1 MKKIRLH
8 NDIHV
13 SWGITT
19 NGKQESLEAKTLQVQ
34 LVVYNKVITIPDF
47 SINGNVISF
56 EFSGSQQK
64 YCGVY
69 TLVCRDTTNG
79 NLSTIDKTEAF
90 ELVPHSEEEQGTD
103 NPNVALEVVTLNTD
117 RDSSTIGR
125 AATIEIGEV
134 KTLRSGAAAYVR
146 NSGTTNAAILD
157 FGIPSGSNGN
167 DGMSG
172 YGISAEPA
180 SVTFNTDSN
189 GNISSSQDK
198 LIRMKAYL
206 GGQEIDDV
214 TIVGLSTTNFANTVS
229 AESDGKSFYLRG
241 SDLQTVH
248 TTDLDGNSIKVPVTQ
263 AQVAVDCKIGG
274 SDLVYSTI
282 VRVFVN
288 TQTFYTTLVSNQK
301 MFKQTFT
308 ELSNS
313 LDEQGVKLE
322 KYYSEFQQT
331 ARGLSATISSNKQDA
346 DGSIENITNKL
357 EATSSSLSSTIE
369 ANKKDADG
377 NFEKLKTEFKQT
389 TDGISSTVEKNKT
402 DAEGSIEKLK
412 TEFKQTTD
420 GITST
425 VEQNKTDADGKLES
439 LSSKISQNAKN
450 IEIANSRFNEDGS
463 LKNKSGLM
471 TTADKATL
479 ASREYV
485 DGKVVNEAT
494 ITTMI
499 NNEISTATIKADQI
513 QFSGH
518 QVKFDA
524 GEIVINSKN
533 FNLDGYGNVTMSG
546 EIHATSGQ
554 IGGFELEANNLV
566 CSNARLTIGGSIGGL
581 TRMVTLDAKSFDY
594 ERYNFALSVVNYD
607 SLDQSST
614 TLAGI
619 HINVGASGA
628 STLQYPGIVMEN
640 GVFVGFR
647 VPFVPLAYSMDFRY
661 NASIYVSGM
670 YVRCN
675 NSSDITITLPTPA
688 TGAKMGDVF
697 TVIKAG
703 SGNVTIKAVGVN
715 YHTANGKSGEF
726 TSTRLHEQIHL
737 VFDGDTWFSESSGGS

>member
-47 SINGNVISF
+47 TIKGNIISF

-90 ELVPHSEEEQGTD
+90 ELVSHSEEEQGTD

-125 AATIEIGEV
+125 AATIEIGDV
-134 KTLRSGAAAYVR
+134 KTLHSGAAAYVR
-146 NSGTTNAAILD
+146 NSGTTNAAVLD
-157 FGIPSGSNGN
+157 FGIPSGSNGD

-180 SVTFNTDSN
+180 SVTFNTDSK

-274 SDLVYSTI
+274 SDLIYSTI

-377 NFEKLKTEFKQT
+377 N
-389 TDGISSTVEKNKT
+389 
-402 DAEGSIEKLK
+402 IEKLK

-420 GITST
+420 EITST

-439 LSSKISQNAKN
+439 LSSKISQNAKS
-450 IEIANSRFNEDGS
+450 IEVANSRFNEDGS
-463 LKNKSGLM
+463 LKDKSGLM

-499 NNEISTATIKADQI
+499 NNGISTATIKADQI

-546 EIHATSGQ
+546 EIHATSGWF
-554 IGGFELEANNLV
+554 GTPGNNIKIATDEMGAVGL
-566 CSNARLTIGGSIGGL
+566 SPTNATGWKDYNNIRFTRAGQLYFNSTSEDKKTLTTITSG
-581 TRMVTLDAKSFDY
+581 Y
-594 ERYNFALSVVNYD
+594 LSVGRADRFGKDTPELYVD
-607 SLDQSST
+607 S
-614 TLAGI
+614 
-619 HINVGASGA
+619 SGEK
-628 STLQYPGIVMEN
+628 LQIV
-640 GVFVGFR
+640 
-647 VPFVPLAYSMDFRY
+647 AK
-661 NASIYVSGM
+661 
-670 YVRCN
+670 C
-675 NSSDITITLPTPA
+675 LPTSA
-688 TGAKMGDVF
+688 SEARSGCLYNDNGTIK
-697 TVIKAG
+697 IKA
-703 SGNVTIKAVGVN
+703 
-715 YHTANGKSGEF
+715 
-726 TSTRLHEQIHL
+726 
-737 VFDGDTWFSESSGGS
+737 

>member
-19 NGKQESLEAKTLQVQ
+19 NGKQESLESKTLQVQ

-189 GNISSSQDK
+189 GNISSGQDK

-274 SDLVYSTI
+274 SDLIYSTI

-308 ELSNS
+308 ELNNS

-389 TDGISSTVEKNKT
+389 TDGITSTVEKNKT
-402 DAEGSIEKLK
+402 DA
-412 TEFKQTTD
+412 
-420 GITST
+420 
-425 VEQNKTDADGKLES
+425 DGKLEK
-439 LSSKISQNAKN
+439 LSAAVTLNAN
-450 IEIANSRFNEDGS
+450 QIEIANSRFNADGT

-471 TTADKATL
+471 TTDDKATL
-479 ASREYV
+479 ATREYV

-499 NNEISTATIKADQI
+499 NNGISSATIKADQI
-513 QFSGH
+513 RFTGTTTVFES
-518 QVKFDA
+518 
-524 GEIVINSKN
+524 GEIIIRSNGL
-533 FNLDGYGNVTMSG
+533 NLDQYGNATFNG
-546 EIHATSGQ
+546 EIHATSGWFGNPGNNIKIATDETGAVGLSPTNTTGWRDDNNICFTRAGQLYFNSTSDDGKTVTSITSGDIRVGRGDSFGSDTPKFHVNTSGDKLQ
-554 IGGFELEANNLV
+554 IA
-566 CSNARLTIGGSIGGL
+566 A
-581 TRMVTLDAKSFDY
+581 
-594 ERYNFALSVVNYD
+594 VN
-607 SLDQSST
+607 
-614 TLAGI
+614 
-619 HINVGASGA
+619 
-628 STLQYPGIVMEN
+628 
-640 GVFVGFR
+640 
-647 VPFVPLAYSMDFRY
+647 
-661 NASIYVSGM
+661 
-670 YVRCN
+670 
-675 NSSDITITLPTPA
+675 LPTSA
-688 TGAKMGDVF
+688 SE
-697 TVIKAG
+697 AG
-703 SGNVTIKAVGVN
+703 SGCLYNDNGTIKIK
-715 YHTANGKSGEF
+715 T
-726 TSTRLHEQIHL
+726 Q
-737 VFDGDTWFSESSGGS
+737 

>member
-47 SINGNVISF
+47 TIKGNIISF

-90 ELVPHSEEEQGTD
+90 ELVSHSEEEQGTD

-125 AATIEIGEV
+125 AATIEIGDV
-134 KTLRSGAAAYVR
+134 KTLHSGAAAYVR
-146 NSGTTNAAILD
+146 NSGTSNAAVLD
-157 FGIPSGSNGN
+157 FGIPSGSNGD

-172 YGISAEPA
+172 YGISADPA
-180 SVTFNTDSN
+180 SVTFNTDSK

-288 TQTFYTTLVSNQK
+288 TQTFYTALVSNQK

-308 ELSNS
+308 ELDNS
-313 LDEQGVKLE
+313 LNEQGVKLE

-377 NFEKLKTEFKQT
+377 NIEKLKSEFKQT
-389 TDGISSTVEKNKT
+389 TDE
-402 DAEGSIEKLK
+402 
-412 TEFKQTTD
+412 
-420 GITST
+420 ITST
-425 VEQNKTDADGKLES
+425 VEKNKTDADGKLES
-439 LSSKISQNAKN
+439 LSSKISQNAKS

-499 NNEISTATIKADQI
+499 NNGISTATIKADQI

-546 EIHATSGQ
+546 EIHATSGWF
-554 IGGFELEANNLV
+554 GNPGNNIKIATDETGAVGL
-566 CSNARLTIGGSIGGL
+566 SPTNITGWKDYNNIRFTRAGQLYFNSTSEDKKTLTTITSG
-581 TRMVTLDAKSFDY
+581 Y
-594 ERYNFALSVVNYD
+594 LSVGRADRFGMDAPELYVD
-607 SLDQSST
+607 S
-614 TLAGI
+614 
-619 HINVGASGA
+619 SGEK
-628 STLQYPGIVMEN
+628 LQIV
-640 GVFVGFR
+640 
-647 VPFVPLAYSMDFRY
+647 AK
-661 NASIYVSGM
+661 
-670 YVRCN
+670 C
-675 NSSDITITLPTPA
+675 LPTSA
-688 TGAKMGDVF
+688 SEARSGCLYNDNGTIK
-697 TVIKAG
+697 IKA
-703 SGNVTIKAVGVN
+703 
-715 YHTANGKSGEF
+715 
-726 TSTRLHEQIHL
+726 
-737 VFDGDTWFSESSGGS
+737 

>member
-19 NGKQESLEAKTLQVQ
+19 NGKQESLESKTLQVQ
-34 LVVYNKVITIPDF
+34 LVVYNKVINIPDF

-134 KTLRSGAAAYVR
+134 KTLRSGASAYVR

-180 SVTFNTDSN
+180 SVTFNTDSK

-263 AQVAVDCKIGG
+263 AQVAVDCKIGE
-274 SDLVYSTI
+274 SDLIYSTI

-357 EATSSSLSSTIE
+357 EATASSLSSTIE
-369 ANKKDADG
+369 SNKKDADG

-402 DAEGSIEKLK
+402 DA
-412 TEFKQTTD
+412 
-420 GITST
+420 
-425 VEQNKTDADGKLES
+425 DGKLEK
-439 LSSKISQNAKN
+439 LSAAVTLNAN
-450 IEIANSRFNEDGS
+450 QIEIANSRFNADGT

-471 TTADKATL
+471 TTDDKATL
-479 ASREYV
+479 ATREYV

-499 NNEISTATIKADQI
+499 NNGISTATIKADQI

-546 EIHATSGQ
+546 EIHATSGWF
-554 IGGFELEANNLV
+554 GTPGNNIKIATDEMGAVGLSHTNTTGWRDDNNI
-566 CSNARLTIGGSIGGL
+566 CFTRAGQLYFNSTSEDKKTLT
-581 TRMVTLDAKSFDY
+581 
-594 ERYNFALSVVNYD
+594 
-607 SLDQSST
+607 
-614 TLAGI
+614 
-619 HINVGASGA
+619 
-628 STLQYPGIVMEN
+628 
-640 GVFVGFR
+640 
-647 VPFVPLAYSMDFRY
+647 
-661 NASIYVSGM
+661 
-670 YVRCN
+670 
-675 NSSDITITLPTPA
+675 TITSGSLCVGRADRFGKDAPELYVDSSGEKLQIVAKCLPTSA
-688 TGAKMGDVF
+688 SEAR
-697 TVIKAG
+697 
-703 SGNVTIKAVGVN
+703 SGCLYNDNGTIKIK
-715 YHTANGKSGEF
+715 T
-726 TSTRLHEQIHL
+726 Q
-737 VFDGDTWFSESSGGS
+737 

>member
-47 SINGNVISF
+47 TIKGNVISF

-125 AATIEIGEV
+125 AATVEIGEV
-134 KTLRSGAAAYVR
+134 KTLKSGAAAYVR
-146 NSGTTNAAILD
+146 NSGTANAAVLD

-180 SVTFNTDSN
+180 SVTFNTDSK

-308 ELSNS
+308 ELNNS

-389 TDGISSTVEKNKT
+389 TDGITSTVEKNKT
-402 DAEGSIEKLK
+402 DA
-412 TEFKQTTD
+412 
-420 GITST
+420 
-425 VEQNKTDADGKLES
+425 DGKLEK
-439 LSSKISQNAKN
+439 LNAAVTLN
-450 IEIANSRFNEDGS
+450 AEQIEIANSRFNADGS

-471 TTADKATL
+471 TTDDKATL
-479 ASREYV
+479 ATREYV
-485 DGKVVNEAT
+485 DGKVVSEAY
-494 ITTMI
+494 IRTMI
-499 NNEISTATIKADQI
+499 QNGISTAEISADQI
-513 QFSGH
+513 NLYGH
-518 QVKFDA
+518 
-524 GEIVINSKN
+524 
-533 FNLDGYGNVTMSG
+533 TMSFQ
-546 EIHATSGQ
+546 SGQ
-554 IGGFELEANNLV
+554 IEIYSDNLKLDSSGNLKVSGDIYAKTIRLKTSTSNDNILSGSLLLGGGKYILP
-566 CSNARLTIGGSIGGL
+566 
-581 TRMVTLDAKSFDY
+581 
-594 ERYNFALSVVNYD
+594 ALSEEDGCVNIKLYAPLITRSSLSPTLECISENVFLKLASEKTELPKSGSKSLEYGAYD
-607 SLDQSST
+607 L
-614 TLAGI
+614 
-619 HINVGASGA
+619 
-628 STLQYPGIVMEN
+628 
-640 GVFVGFR
+640 VGFC
-647 VPFVPLAYSMDFRY
+647 D
-661 NASIYVSGM
+661 SGQTFW
-670 YVRCN
+670 
-675 NSSDITITLPTPA
+675 I
-688 TGAKMGDVF
+688 
-697 TVIKAG
+697 IK
-703 SGNVTIKAVGVN
+703 
-715 YHTANGKSGEF
+715 
-726 TSTRLHEQIHL
+726 
-737 VFDGDTWFSESSGGS
+737 

>member
-47 SINGNVISF
+47 AIKGNVISF

-79 NLSTIDKTEAF
+79 NLSTTDKTEAF

-146 NSGTTNAAILD
+146 NSGTTNAAVLD

-180 SVTFNTDSN
+180 SVTFNTDSK

-229 AESDGKSFYLRG
+229 AESDGKSFFLRG

-389 TDGISSTVEKNKT
+389 TDGITSTVEKNKT
-402 DAEGSIEKLK
+402 DA
-412 TEFKQTTD
+412 
-420 GITST
+420 
-425 VEQNKTDADGKLES
+425 DGKLEK
-439 LSSKISQNAKN
+439 LSAAVTLNAN
-450 IEIANSRFNEDGS
+450 QIEIANSRFNADGT

-471 TTADKATL
+471 TTDDKATL
-479 ASREYV
+479 ATREYV

-499 NNEISTATIKADQI
+499 NNGISSATIKADQI
-513 QFSGH
+513 RFTGTTTVFES
-518 QVKFDA
+518 
-524 GEIVINSKN
+524 GEIIIRSNGL
-533 FNLDGYGNVTMSG
+533 NLDQYGNATFNG
-546 EIHATSGQ
+546 EIHATSGWFGSTSNN
-554 IGGFELEANNLV
+554 IKLATEGNGTVGLSSTNSSGWVDANNIRFTSAGQLYLNSESEDGKTV
-566 CSNARLTIGGSIGGL
+566 TSITSGDISVGRGDSFGGD
-581 TRMVTLDAKSFDY
+581 TPHFH
-594 ERYNFALSVVNYD
+594 VN
-607 SLDQSST
+607 T
-614 TLAGI
+614 
-619 HINVGASGA
+619 SGDK
-628 STLQYPGIVMEN
+628 LQIAAVN
-640 GVFVGFR
+640 
-647 VPFVPLAYSMDFRY
+647 
-661 NASIYVSGM
+661 
-670 YVRCN
+670 
-675 NSSDITITLPTPA
+675 LPTSA
-688 TGAKMGDVF
+688 SE
-697 TVIKAG
+697 AG
-703 SGNVTIKAVGVN
+703 SGCLYNDNGTIKIK
-715 YHTANGKSGEF
+715 T
-726 TSTRLHEQIHL
+726 Q
-737 VFDGDTWFSESSGGS
+737 

>member
-47 SINGNVISF
+47 SIKGNVIFF

-146 NSGTTNAAILD
+146 NSGTTNAAVFD

-172 YGISAEPA
+172 YGISAEPS
-180 SVTFNTDSN
+180 SVTFNTDSK

-229 AESDGKSFYLRG
+229 AESDGKSFFLRG

-263 AQVAVDCKIGG
+263 AQVAVDCRIGR
-274 SDLVYSTI
+274 SDLIYSTI

-389 TDGISSTVEKNKT
+389 TDGITSTVEKNKT
-402 DAEGSIEKLK
+402 DA
-412 TEFKQTTD
+412 
-420 GITST
+420 
-425 VEQNKTDADGKLES
+425 DGKLEK
-439 LSSKISQNAKN
+439 LSAAVTLNAN
-450 IEIANSRFNEDGS
+450 QIEIANSRFNADGT

-471 TTADKATL
+471 TTDDKATL
-479 ASREYV
+479 ATREYV

-499 NNEISTATIKADQI
+499 NNGISSATIKADQI
-513 QFSGH
+513 RFTGTTTVFES
-518 QVKFDA
+518 
-524 GEIVINSKN
+524 GEIIIRSNGL
-533 FNLDGYGNVTMSG
+533 NLDQYGNATFNG
-546 EIHATSGQ
+546 EIHATSGWFGSTSNN
-554 IGGFELEANNLV
+554 IKLATEGNGTVGLSSTNSSGWEDANNIRFTSSGQLYLNSESDDGKTATSITSGDIMV
-566 CSNARLTIGGSIGGL
+566 GRGDSFGSD
-581 TRMVTLDAKSFDY
+581 TPKFH
-594 ERYNFALSVVNYD
+594 VNTSGD
-607 SLDQSST
+607 KLQI
-614 TLAGI
+614 AA
-619 HINVGASGA
+619 IN
-628 STLQYPGIVMEN
+628 
-640 GVFVGFR
+640 
-647 VPFVPLAYSMDFRY
+647 
-661 NASIYVSGM
+661 
-670 YVRCN
+670 
-675 NSSDITITLPTPA
+675 LPTSA
-688 TGAKMGDVF
+688 SE
-697 TVIKAG
+697 AG
-703 SGNVTIKAVGVN
+703 SGCLYNDNGTIKIK
-715 YHTANGKSGEF
+715 T
-726 TSTRLHEQIHL
+726 Q
-737 VFDGDTWFSESSGGS
+737 

>member
-47 SINGNVISF
+47 TINGNVISF

-90 ELVPHSEEEQGTD
+90 ELVPHSDEEQGTD

-146 NSGTTNAAILD
+146 NSGTTNAAVLD

-180 SVTFNTDSN
+180 SVTFNTDSK

-241 SDLQTVH
+241 SDIQTVH

-288 TQTFYTTLVSNQK
+288 TQTFYATLVSNQK

-357 EATSSSLSSTIE
+357 EATSRSLSSTIE

-389 TDGISSTVEKNKT
+389 TDGISSTVE
-402 DAEGSIEKLK
+402 
-412 TEFKQTTD
+412 
-420 GITST
+420 
-425 VEQNKTDADGKLES
+425 QNKTDADGKLEK
-439 LSSKISQNAKN
+439 LSAAVTLNAN
-450 IEIANSRFNEDGS
+450 QIEIANSRFNADGT

-471 TTADKATL
+471 TTDDKATL
-479 ASREYV
+479 ATREYV

-499 NNEISTATIKADQI
+499 NNGISTATIKADQI

-546 EIHATSGQ
+546 EIHATSGWFGNPGNNIKIATDETGAVGLSPTNTTGWRDDNNICFTRAGQLYFNSTSDDGKTVTSITSGDIKVGRGDSFGSDTPKFHVNTSGDKLQ
-554 IGGFELEANNLV
+554 IA
-566 CSNARLTIGGSIGGL
+566 A
-581 TRMVTLDAKSFDY
+581 
-594 ERYNFALSVVNYD
+594 VN
-607 SLDQSST
+607 
-614 TLAGI
+614 
-619 HINVGASGA
+619 
-628 STLQYPGIVMEN
+628 
-640 GVFVGFR
+640 
-647 VPFVPLAYSMDFRY
+647 
-661 NASIYVSGM
+661 
-670 YVRCN
+670 
-675 NSSDITITLPTPA
+675 LPTSA
-688 TGAKMGDVF
+688 SE
-697 TVIKAG
+697 AG
-703 SGNVTIKAVGVN
+703 SGCLYNDNGTIKIK
-715 YHTANGKSGEF
+715 T
-726 TSTRLHEQIHL
+726 Q
-737 VFDGDTWFSESSGGS
+737 

>member
-47 SINGNVISF
+47 TIKGNIISF

-90 ELVPHSEEEQGTD
+90 ELVSHSEEEQGTD

-146 NSGTTNAAILD
+146 NSGTTNAAVLD
-157 FGIPSGSNGN
+157 FGIPSGSNGD

-180 SVTFNTDSN
+180 SVTFNTDSK

-206 GGQEIDDV
+206 GGLEIDDV
-214 TIVGLSTTNFANTVS
+214 TIVGLSTTNFVNTVS

-288 TQTFYTTLVSNQK
+288 TQTFYTALVSNQK

-308 ELSNS
+308 ELDNS
-313 LDEQGVKLE
+313 LNEQGVKLE

-377 NFEKLKTEFKQT
+377 N
-389 TDGISSTVEKNKT
+389 
-402 DAEGSIEKLK
+402 IEKLK
-412 TEFKQTTD
+412 SEFKQTTD

-439 LSSKISQNAKN
+439 LSSKISQNAKS

-463 LKNKSGLM
+463 LKDKSGLM

-485 DGKVVNEAT
+485 DGKVVSEAT
-494 ITTMI
+494 IRTMVQDG
-499 NNEISTATIKADQI
+499 ISSAVISADQI
-513 QFSGH
+513 NLKGKTM
-518 QVKFDA
+518 KFA
-524 GEIVINSKN
+524 
-533 FNLDGYGNVTMSG
+533 
-546 EIHATSGQ
+546 SGQ
-554 IGGFELEANNLV
+554 IEIDSENLKLDSSGNLKVAGDIHAKTVRLKISSSHDNILSGSFLLGGGTYTMPQLTAEDGYVNLKLY
-566 CSNARLTIGGSIGGL
+566 APLL
-581 TRMVTLDAKSFDY
+581 TRSSPVPILQCISTNVFLQLASEKTELPKSGKKELDYGA
-594 ERYNFALSVVNYD
+594 YD
-607 SLDQSST
+607 
-614 TLAGI
+614 I
-619 HINVGASGA
+619 
-628 STLQYPGIVMEN
+628 
-640 GVFVGFR
+640 VGF
-647 VPFVPLAYSMDFRY
+647 YSNGQTFW
-661 NASIYVSGM
+661 I
-670 YVRCN
+670 
-675 NSSDITITLPTPA
+675 
-688 TGAKMGDVF
+688 
-697 TVIKAG
+697 IK
-703 SGNVTIKAVGVN
+703 
-715 YHTANGKSGEF
+715 
-726 TSTRLHEQIHL
+726 
-737 VFDGDTWFSESSGGS
+737 

>member
-146 NSGTTNAAILD
+146 NSGTTNAAVLD

-172 YGISAEPA
+172 YGISADPA

-263 AQVAVDCKIGG
+263 AQVSVDCKIGG

-402 DAEGSIEKLK
+402 DA
-412 TEFKQTTD
+412 
-420 GITST
+420 
-425 VEQNKTDADGKLES
+425 DGKLEK
-439 LSSKISQNAKN
+439 LSAAVTLNAN
-450 IEIANSRFNEDGS
+450 QIEIANSRFNADGT

-471 TTADKATL
+471 TTDDKATL
-479 ASREYV
+479 ATREYV

-499 NNEISTATIKADQI
+499 NNGISSATIKADQI
-513 QFSGH
+513 RFTGTTTVFES
-518 QVKFDA
+518 
-524 GEIVINSKN
+524 GEIIIRSNGL
-533 FNLDGYGNVTMSG
+533 NLDQYGNATFNG
-546 EIHATSGQ
+546 EIHATSGWFGSTSNN
-554 IGGFELEANNLV
+554 IKLATEGNGTVGLSSTNSSGWVDANNIRFTSSGQLYLNSESDDGKTV
-566 CSNARLTIGGSIGGL
+566 TSITSGDIKVGRGDSFGSD
-581 TRMVTLDAKSFDY
+581 TPKFH
-594 ERYNFALSVVNYD
+594 VN
-607 SLDQSST
+607 T
-614 TLAGI
+614 
-619 HINVGASGA
+619 SGDK
-628 STLQYPGIVMEN
+628 LQIAAVN
-640 GVFVGFR
+640 
-647 VPFVPLAYSMDFRY
+647 
-661 NASIYVSGM
+661 
-670 YVRCN
+670 
-675 NSSDITITLPTPA
+675 LPTSA
-688 TGAKMGDVF
+688 SE
-697 TVIKAG
+697 AG
-703 SGNVTIKAVGVN
+703 SGCLYNDNGTIKIK
-715 YHTANGKSGEF
+715 T
-726 TSTRLHEQIHL
+726 Q
-737 VFDGDTWFSESSGGS
+737 

>member
-90 ELVPHSEEEQGTD
+90 ELVPHSDEEQGTD

-180 SVTFNTDSN
+180 SVTFNTDSK

-229 AESDGKSFYLRG
+229 AESDVKSFYLRG

-274 SDLVYSTI
+274 SNLVYSTI
-282 VRVFVN
+282 VRVFTN

-402 DAEGSIEKLK
+402 DA
-412 TEFKQTTD
+412 
-420 GITST
+420 
-425 VEQNKTDADGKLES
+425 DGKLEK
-439 LSSKISQNAKN
+439 LSAAVTLNAN
-450 IEIANSRFNEDGS
+450 QIEIANSRFNADGT

-471 TTADKATL
+471 TTDDKATL
-479 ASREYV
+479 ATREYV

-499 NNEISTATIKADQI
+499 NNGISSATIKADQI
-513 QFSGH
+513 RFTGTTTVFES
-518 QVKFDA
+518 
-524 GEIVINSKN
+524 GEIIIRSNGL
-533 FNLDGYGNVTMSG
+533 NLDQYGNATFNG
-546 EIHATSGQ
+546 EIHATSGWFGNPGNNIKIATDETGAVGLSHTNTTGWRDDNNICFTRAGQLYFNSTSDDGKTVTSITSGDIGVGRGDSFGSDTPKFHVNTSGDKLQ
-554 IGGFELEANNLV
+554 IA
-566 CSNARLTIGGSIGGL
+566 A
-581 TRMVTLDAKSFDY
+581 
-594 ERYNFALSVVNYD
+594 VN
-607 SLDQSST
+607 
-614 TLAGI
+614 
-619 HINVGASGA
+619 
-628 STLQYPGIVMEN
+628 
-640 GVFVGFR
+640 
-647 VPFVPLAYSMDFRY
+647 
-661 NASIYVSGM
+661 
-670 YVRCN
+670 
-675 NSSDITITLPTPA
+675 LPTSA
-688 TGAKMGDVF
+688 SE
-697 TVIKAG
+697 AG
-703 SGNVTIKAVGVN
+703 SGCLYNDNGTIKIK
-715 YHTANGKSGEF
+715 T
-726 TSTRLHEQIHL
+726 Q
-737 VFDGDTWFSESSGGS
+737 

>member
-47 SINGNVISF
+47 TIKGNIISF

-90 ELVPHSEEEQGTD
+90 ELVSHSEEEQGTD

-125 AATIEIGEV
+125 AATIEIGDV
-134 KTLRSGAAAYVR
+134 KTLHSGAAAYVR
-146 NSGTTNAAILD
+146 NSGTSNAAVLD
-157 FGIPSGSNGN
+157 FGIPSGSNGD

-172 YGISAEPA
+172 YGISADPA
-180 SVTFNTDSN
+180 SVTFNTDSK

-274 SDLVYSTI
+274 SNLVYSTI

-288 TQTFYTTLVSNQK
+288 TQTFYTALVSNQK

-308 ELSNS
+308 ELDNS

-357 EATSSSLSSTIE
+357 EATASSLSSTIE
-369 ANKKDADG
+369 SNKKDADG
-377 NFEKLKTEFKQT
+377 KLEKLSSEFKQT
-389 TDGISSTVEKNKT
+389 TDE
-402 DAEGSIEKLK
+402 
-412 TEFKQTTD
+412 
-420 GITST
+420 ITST
-425 VEQNKTDADGKLES
+425 VTQNKTDADGKLES
-439 LSSKISQNAKN
+439 LSSKISQNAKS
-450 IEIANSRFNEDGS
+450 IEVANSRFNEDGS

-485 DGKVVNEAT
+485 DGKVVSEAT
-494 ITTMI
+494 IRTMVQDG
-499 NNEISTATIKADQI
+499 ISSAVISADQI
-513 QFSGH
+513 NLKGKTM
-518 QVKFDA
+518 KFA
-524 GEIVINSKN
+524 
-533 FNLDGYGNVTMSG
+533 
-546 EIHATSGQ
+546 SGQ
-554 IGGFELEANNLV
+554 IEIDSENLKLDSSGNLKVAGDIHAKTVRLKISSSHDNILSGSLLLGGGTYTMPQLTAEDGYVNLKLYAPLVTRSSPVPILQCISTNVFLQLASEKTELPKSGKKE
-566 CSNARLTIGGSIGGL
+566 
-581 TRMVTLDAKSFDY
+581 LDYGA
-594 ERYNFALSVVNYD
+594 YD
-607 SLDQSST
+607 
-614 TLAGI
+614 I
-619 HINVGASGA
+619 
-628 STLQYPGIVMEN
+628 
-640 GVFVGFR
+640 VGF
-647 VPFVPLAYSMDFRY
+647 Y
-661 NASIYVSGM
+661 NNGQTFWI
-670 YVRCN
+670 
-675 NSSDITITLPTPA
+675 
-688 TGAKMGDVF
+688 
-697 TVIKAG
+697 IK
-703 SGNVTIKAVGVN
+703 
-715 YHTANGKSGEF
+715 
-726 TSTRLHEQIHL
+726 
-737 VFDGDTWFSESSGGS
+737 

>member
-146 NSGTTNAAILD
+146 NSGTTNAAVLD

-180 SVTFNTDSN
+180 SVTFNTDSK

-274 SDLVYSTI
+274 SDLIYSTI

-308 ELSNS
+308 ELNNS

-346 DGSIENITNKL
+346 DGSIENITNKI
-357 EATSSSLSSTIE
+357 EATSSSLTSTIE

-402 DAEGSIEKLK
+402 DA
-412 TEFKQTTD
+412 
-420 GITST
+420 
-425 VEQNKTDADGKLES
+425 DGKLEK
-439 LSSKISQNAKN
+439 LSAAVTLNAN
-450 IEIANSRFNEDGS
+450 QIEIANSRFNADGT

-471 TTADKATL
+471 TTDDKATL
-479 ASREYV
+479 ATREYV

-499 NNEISTATIKADQI
+499 NNGISSATIKADQI
-513 QFSGH
+513 RFTGTTTVFES
-518 QVKFDA
+518 
-524 GEIVINSKN
+524 GEIIIRSNGL
-533 FNLDGYGNVTMSG
+533 NLDQYGNATFNG
-546 EIHATSGQ
+546 EIHATSGWFGSTSNN
-554 IGGFELEANNLV
+554 IKLATEGNGTVGLSSTNSSGWVDANNIRFTSAGQLYLNSESDDGKTV
-566 CSNARLTIGGSIGGL
+566 TSITSGDIKVGRGDSFGSD
-581 TRMVTLDAKSFDY
+581 TPKFH
-594 ERYNFALSVVNYD
+594 VN
-607 SLDQSST
+607 T
-614 TLAGI
+614 
-619 HINVGASGA
+619 SGDK
-628 STLQYPGIVMEN
+628 LQIAAVN
-640 GVFVGFR
+640 
-647 VPFVPLAYSMDFRY
+647 
-661 NASIYVSGM
+661 
-670 YVRCN
+670 
-675 NSSDITITLPTPA
+675 LPTSA
-688 TGAKMGDVF
+688 SE
-697 TVIKAG
+697 AG
-703 SGNVTIKAVGVN
+703 SGCLYNDNGTIKIK
-715 YHTANGKSGEF
+715 T
-726 TSTRLHEQIHL
+726 Q
-737 VFDGDTWFSESSGGS
+737 

>member
-19 NGKQESLEAKTLQVQ
+19 NGKQESLESKTLQVQ

-146 NSGTTNAAILD
+146 NSGTTNAAVLD

-180 SVTFNTDSN
+180 SVTFNTDSK

-308 ELSNS
+308 ELNNS

-389 TDGISSTVEKNKT
+389 TDGITSTVEKNKT
-402 DAEGSIEKLK
+402 DA
-412 TEFKQTTD
+412 
-420 GITST
+420 
-425 VEQNKTDADGKLES
+425 DGKLEK
-439 LSSKISQNAKN
+439 LSAAVTLNAN
-450 IEIANSRFNEDGS
+450 QIEIANSRFNADGT

-471 TTADKATL
+471 TTDDKATL
-479 ASREYV
+479 ATREYV

-499 NNEISTATIKADQI
+499 NNGISSATIKADQI
-513 QFSGH
+513 RFTGTTTVFES
-518 QVKFDA
+518 
-524 GEIVINSKN
+524 GEIIIRSNGL
-533 FNLDGYGNVTMSG
+533 NLDQYGNATFNG
-546 EIHATSGQ
+546 EIHATSGWF
-554 IGGFELEANNLV
+554 GNPGNNIKIATDETGAV
-566 CSNARLTIGGSIGGL
+566 GL
-581 TRMVTLDAKSFDY
+581 SPTNTTGWRDDNNICFTRAGQLYFNSTSDDGKTVT
-594 ERYNFALSVVNYD
+594 
-607 SLDQSST
+607 
-614 TLAGI
+614 
-619 HINVGASGA
+619 
-628 STLQYPGIVMEN
+628 
-640 GVFVGFR
+640 
-647 VPFVPLAYSMDFRY
+647 
-661 NASIYVSGM
+661 
-670 YVRCN
+670 
-675 NSSDITITLPTPA
+675 TITSGDIKVGRGDSFGGNTPKFHVNTSGDKLQIAAVNLPTSA
-688 TGAKMGDVF
+688 SE
-697 TVIKAG
+697 AG
-703 SGNVTIKAVGVN
+703 SGCLYNDNGTIKIK
-715 YHTANGKSGEF
+715 T
-726 TSTRLHEQIHL
+726 Q
-737 VFDGDTWFSESSGGS
+737 

>member
-90 ELVPHSEEEQGTD
+90 ELVPHSDEEQGTD

-180 SVTFNTDSN
+180 SVTFNTDSK

-402 DAEGSIEKLK
+402 DA
-412 TEFKQTTD
+412 
-420 GITST
+420 
-425 VEQNKTDADGKLES
+425 DGKLEK
-439 LSSKISQNAKN
+439 LSAAVTLNAN
-450 IEIANSRFNEDGS
+450 QIEIANSRFNADGT

-471 TTADKATL
+471 TTDDKATL
-479 ASREYV
+479 ATREYV

-499 NNEISTATIKADQI
+499 NNGISSATIKADQI
-513 QFSGH
+513 RFTGTTTVFES
-518 QVKFDA
+518 
-524 GEIVINSKN
+524 GEIIIRSNGL
-533 FNLDGYGNVTMSG
+533 NLDQYGNATFNG
-546 EIHATSGQ
+546 EIHATSGWFGSTSNN
-554 IGGFELEANNLV
+554 IKLATEGNGTVGLSSTNSSGWVDANNIRFTSAGQLYLNSESDDGKTV
-566 CSNARLTIGGSIGGL
+566 TSITSGDIKVGRGDSFGSD
-581 TRMVTLDAKSFDY
+581 TPKFH
-594 ERYNFALSVVNYD
+594 VN
-607 SLDQSST
+607 T
-614 TLAGI
+614 
-619 HINVGASGA
+619 SGDK
-628 STLQYPGIVMEN
+628 LQIAAVN
-640 GVFVGFR
+640 
-647 VPFVPLAYSMDFRY
+647 
-661 NASIYVSGM
+661 
-670 YVRCN
+670 
-675 NSSDITITLPTPA
+675 LPTSA
-688 TGAKMGDVF
+688 SE
-697 TVIKAG
+697 AG
-703 SGNVTIKAVGVN
+703 SGCLYNDNGTIKIK
-715 YHTANGKSGEF
+715 T
-726 TSTRLHEQIHL
+726 Q
-737 VFDGDTWFSESSGGS
+737 

>member
-34 LVVYNKVITIPDF
+34 LVVYNKVITIHDF

-90 ELVPHSEEEQGTD
+90 ELVPHSDEEQGTD

-198 LIRMKAYL
+198 LIRMKSYL

-389 TDGISSTVEKNKT
+389 TDGIT
-402 DAEGSIEKLK
+402 SI
-412 TEFKQTTD
+412 
-420 GITST
+420 
-425 VEQNKTDADGKLES
+425 VEQNKTDADGKLEK
-439 LSSKISQNAKN
+439 LSAAVTLNAN
-450 IEIANSRFNEDGS
+450 QIEIANSRFNADGT

-471 TTADKATL
+471 TTDDKATL
-479 ASREYV
+479 ATREYV

-499 NNEISTATIKADQI
+499 NNGISTATIKADQI
-513 QFSGH
+513 RFSGTTT
-518 QVKFDA
+518 VFES
-524 GEIVINSKN
+524 GEIIIRSNGL
-533 FNLDGYGNVTMSG
+533 NLDQYGNATFNG
-546 EIHATSGQ
+546 EIHATSGWF
-554 IGGFELEANNLV
+554 GNPGNNIKIATDETGAV
-566 CSNARLTIGGSIGGL
+566 GL
-581 TRMVTLDAKSFDY
+581 SPTNTTGWRDDNNICFTRAGQLYFNSTSDDGKTVT
-594 ERYNFALSVVNYD
+594 
-607 SLDQSST
+607 
-614 TLAGI
+614 
-619 HINVGASGA
+619 
-628 STLQYPGIVMEN
+628 
-640 GVFVGFR
+640 
-647 VPFVPLAYSMDFRY
+647 
-661 NASIYVSGM
+661 
-670 YVRCN
+670 
-675 NSSDITITLPTPA
+675 TITSGDIKVGRGDSFGSDTPKFHVNTSGDKLQIAAVNLPTSA
-688 TGAKMGDVF
+688 SE
-697 TVIKAG
+697 AG
-703 SGNVTIKAVGVN
+703 SGCLYNDNGTIKIK
-715 YHTANGKSGEF
+715 T
-726 TSTRLHEQIHL
+726 Q
-737 VFDGDTWFSESSGGS
+737 

>member
-1 MKKIRLH
+1 MKKIRIH

-47 SINGNVISF
+47 SIKGNVISF

-146 NSGTTNAAILD
+146 NSGTTNAAVLD

-180 SVTFNTDSN
+180 SVTFNTDSK

-214 TIVGLSTTNFANTVS
+214 TIVGFSTTNFANTVS

-377 NFEKLKTEFKQT
+377 N
-389 TDGISSTVEKNKT
+389 
-402 DAEGSIEKLK
+402 IEKLK

-425 VEQNKTDADGKLES
+425 VEQNKKDADGNIES
-439 LSSKISQNAKN
+439 LSSKISQNAKS

-485 DGKVVNEAT
+485 DGKVVSEAT
-494 ITTMI
+494 IRTMVQDG
-499 NNEISTATIKADQI
+499 ISSAVISADQI
-513 QFSGH
+513 NLKGKTM
-518 QVKFDA
+518 KFA
-524 GEIVINSKN
+524 
-533 FNLDGYGNVTMSG
+533 
-546 EIHATSGQ
+546 SGQ
-554 IGGFELEANNLV
+554 IEIDSENLKLDSSGNLKVAGDIRAKTVRLKISSSHDNILSGSLLLGGGTYSMPALTAEDGYVNLKLY
-566 CSNARLTIGGSIGGL
+566 APLL
-581 TRMVTLDAKSFDY
+581 TRSSPVPILQCISTNVFLQLASEKTELPKSGKKELDYGA
-594 ERYNFALSVVNYD
+594 YD
-607 SLDQSST
+607 
-614 TLAGI
+614 I
-619 HINVGASGA
+619 
-628 STLQYPGIVMEN
+628 
-640 GVFVGFR
+640 VGF
-647 VPFVPLAYSMDFRY
+647 Y
-661 NASIYVSGM
+661 NNGQTFWI
-670 YVRCN
+670 
-675 NSSDITITLPTPA
+675 
-688 TGAKMGDVF
+688 
-697 TVIKAG
+697 IK
-703 SGNVTIKAVGVN
+703 
-715 YHTANGKSGEF
+715 
-726 TSTRLHEQIHL
+726 
-737 VFDGDTWFSESSGGS
+737 

>member
-47 SINGNVISF
+47 SIKGNVISF

-146 NSGTTNAAILD
+146 NSGTTNAAVLD

-180 SVTFNTDSN
+180 SVTFNTDSK

-229 AESDGKSFYLRG
+229 AESDGKSFYLRE

-389 TDGISSTVEKNKT
+389 TDGITSTVEKNKT
-402 DAEGSIEKLK
+402 DA
-412 TEFKQTTD
+412 
-420 GITST
+420 
-425 VEQNKTDADGKLES
+425 DGKLEK
-439 LSSKISQNAKN
+439 LSAAVTLNAN
-450 IEIANSRFNEDGS
+450 QIEIANSRFNADGS

-471 TTADKATL
+471 TTDDKATL
-479 ASREYV
+479 ATREYV
-485 DGKVVNEAT
+485 DGKVVSEAY
-494 ITTMI
+494 IRTMI
-499 NNEISTATIKADQI
+499 QNGISTAEISADQI
-513 QFSGH
+513 NLYGH
-518 QVKFDA
+518 
-524 GEIVINSKN
+524 
-533 FNLDGYGNVTMSG
+533 TMSFQ
-546 EIHATSGQ
+546 SGQ
-554 IGGFELEANNLV
+554 IEIYSDNLKLDSSGNLKVSGDIYAKTIRLKTSTSNDNILSGSLLLGGGKYILP
-566 CSNARLTIGGSIGGL
+566 
-581 TRMVTLDAKSFDY
+581 
-594 ERYNFALSVVNYD
+594 ALSEEDGCVNIKLYAPLITRSSLAPTLECISENVFLQLASEKTELPKSGSKSLEYGAYD
-607 SLDQSST
+607 L
-614 TLAGI
+614 
-619 HINVGASGA
+619 
-628 STLQYPGIVMEN
+628 
-640 GVFVGFR
+640 VGFC
-647 VPFVPLAYSMDFRY
+647 
-661 NASIYVSGM
+661 NSGQTFW
-670 YVRCN
+670 
-675 NSSDITITLPTPA
+675 I
-688 TGAKMGDVF
+688 
-697 TVIKAG
+697 IK
-703 SGNVTIKAVGVN
+703 
-715 YHTANGKSGEF
+715 
-726 TSTRLHEQIHL
+726 
-737 VFDGDTWFSESSGGS
+737 

>member
-47 SINGNVISF
+47 SIKGNVISF

-146 NSGTTNAAILD
+146 NSGTTNAAVLD

-180 SVTFNTDSN
+180 SVTFNTDSK

-214 TIVGLSTTNFANTVS
+214 TIIGLSTTNFANTVS

-357 EATSSSLSSTIE
+357 EATASSLSSTIE
-369 ANKKDADG
+369 SNKKDADG
-377 NFEKLKTEFKQT
+377 KLEKLSSEFKQT
-389 TDGISSTVEKNKT
+389 TDE
-402 DAEGSIEKLK
+402 
-412 TEFKQTTD
+412 
-420 GITST
+420 ITST
-425 VEQNKTDADGKLES
+425 VTQNKTDADGKLES
-439 LSSKISQNAKN
+439 LSSKISQNAKS
-450 IEIANSRFNEDGS
+450 IEVANSRFNEDGS

-485 DGKVVNEAT
+485 DGKVVSEAT
-494 ITTMI
+494 IRTMVQDG
-499 NNEISTATIKADQI
+499 ISSAVISADQI
-513 QFSGH
+513 NLKGKTM
-518 QVKFDA
+518 KFA
-524 GEIVINSKN
+524 
-533 FNLDGYGNVTMSG
+533 
-546 EIHATSGQ
+546 SGQ
-554 IGGFELEANNLV
+554 IEIDSENLKLDSSGNLKVAGDIHGKTVRLKISSSHDNILSGSLLLGGGTYTMPQLTAEDGYVNIKLYAPLVTRSSPVPILQCISTNVFLQLASEKTELPKSGKKE
-566 CSNARLTIGGSIGGL
+566 
-581 TRMVTLDAKSFDY
+581 LDYGA
-594 ERYNFALSVVNYD
+594 YD
-607 SLDQSST
+607 
-614 TLAGI
+614 I
-619 HINVGASGA
+619 
-628 STLQYPGIVMEN
+628 
-640 GVFVGFR
+640 VGF
-647 VPFVPLAYSMDFRY
+647 YY
-661 NASIYVSGM
+661 NGQTFWI
-670 YVRCN
+670 
-675 NSSDITITLPTPA
+675 
-688 TGAKMGDVF
+688 
-697 TVIKAG
+697 IK
-703 SGNVTIKAVGVN
+703 
-715 YHTANGKSGEF
+715 
-726 TSTRLHEQIHL
+726 
-737 VFDGDTWFSESSGGS
+737 

>member
-34 LVVYNKVITIPDF
+34 LVVYNKVITIHDF

-90 ELVPHSEEEQGTD
+90 ELVPHSDEEQGTD

-146 NSGTTNAAILD
+146 NSGTTNAAVLD

-214 TIVGLSTTNFANTVS
+214 TIVGLSTTNFSNTVS
-229 AESDGKSFYLRG
+229 TESDGKSFYLRG

-288 TQTFYTTLVSNQK
+288 TQNFYTTLVSNQK

-313 LDEQGVKLE
+313 LNEQGVKLE

-331 ARGLSATISSNKQDA
+331 ARVLSATISSNKQYA
-346 DGSIENITNKL
+346 DGSIENIINKL

-377 NFEKLKTEFKQT
+377 KLEKLKTEFKQT

-402 DAEGSIEKLK
+402 DADGNIEKLK

-420 GITST
+420 GITSI

-450 IEIANSRFNEDGS
+450 IEIANSRFNADGT
-463 LKNKSGLM
+463 LKNTSGLM
-471 TTADKATL
+471 TTYDKATL
-479 ASREYV
+479 ATREYV
-485 DGKVVNEAT
+485 DGKVVSEAY
-494 ITTMI
+494 ILTMI
-499 NNEISTATIKADQI
+499 QNGISTAEISADQI
-513 QFSGH
+513 NLYGH
-518 QVKFDA
+518 
-524 GEIVINSKN
+524 
-533 FNLDGYGNVTMSG
+533 TMSFK
-546 EIHATSGQ
+546 SGQ
-554 IGGFELEANNLV
+554 IEIYSDNLKLDSSGNLKASGDIFAKTIRLKTSTSNDNILSGSLLLGGGKYILP
-566 CSNARLTIGGSIGGL
+566 
-581 TRMVTLDAKSFDY
+581 
-594 ERYNFALSVVNYD
+594 ALSEEDGCVNIKLYAPLITRSSLSPTLECISKNVFLQLASEKTELPKSGSKSLEYGAYD
-607 SLDQSST
+607 L
-614 TLAGI
+614 
-619 HINVGASGA
+619 
-628 STLQYPGIVMEN
+628 
-640 GVFVGFR
+640 VGF
-647 VPFVPLAYSMDFRY
+647 F
-661 NASIYVSGM
+661 
-670 YVRCN
+670 N
-675 NSSDITITLPTPA
+675 NGQTFWI
-688 TGAKMGDVF
+688 
-697 TVIKAG
+697 IK
-703 SGNVTIKAVGVN
+703 
-715 YHTANGKSGEF
+715 
-726 TSTRLHEQIHL
+726 
-737 VFDGDTWFSESSGGS
+737 

>member
-346 DGSIENITNKL
+346 DGSIENIINKL

-402 DAEGSIEKLK
+402 DA
-412 TEFKQTTD
+412 
-420 GITST
+420 
-425 VEQNKTDADGKLES
+425 DGKLEK
-439 LSSKISQNAKN
+439 LSAAVTLNAN
-450 IEIANSRFNEDGS
+450 QIEIANSRFNADGT

-471 TTADKATL
+471 TTDDKATL
-479 ASREYV
+479 ATREYV

-499 NNEISTATIKADQI
+499 NNGISTATIKADQI
-513 QFSGH
+513 RFTGTTTVFES
-518 QVKFDA
+518 
-524 GEIVINSKN
+524 GEIIIRSNGL
-533 FNLDGYGNVTMSG
+533 NLDQYGNATFNG
-546 EIHATSGQ
+546 EIHATSGWF
-554 IGGFELEANNLV
+554 GNPGNNIKIATDETGAV
-566 CSNARLTIGGSIGGL
+566 GL
-581 TRMVTLDAKSFDY
+581 SPTNTTGWRDDNNICFTRAGQLYFNSTSDDGKTVT
-594 ERYNFALSVVNYD
+594 
-607 SLDQSST
+607 
-614 TLAGI
+614 
-619 HINVGASGA
+619 
-628 STLQYPGIVMEN
+628 
-640 GVFVGFR
+640 
-647 VPFVPLAYSMDFRY
+647 
-661 NASIYVSGM
+661 
-670 YVRCN
+670 
-675 NSSDITITLPTPA
+675 TITSGDIKVGRGDSFGGNTPKFHVNTSGDKLQIAAVNLPTSA
-688 TGAKMGDVF
+688 SE
-697 TVIKAG
+697 AG
-703 SGNVTIKAVGVN
+703 SGCLYNDNGTIKIK
-715 YHTANGKSGEF
+715 T
-726 TSTRLHEQIHL
+726 Q
-737 VFDGDTWFSESSGGS
+737 

>member
-19 NGKQESLEAKTLQVQ
+19 NGKQESLEAKTLKVQ
-34 LVVYNKVITIPDF
+34 LVVYNKVITIHDF

-90 ELVPHSEEEQGTD
+90 ELVPHSDEEQGTD

-146 NSGTTNAAILD
+146 NSGTTNAAVLD

-214 TIVGLSTTNFANTVS
+214 TIVGLSTTNFSNTVS
-229 AESDGKSFYLRG
+229 TESDGKSFYLRG

-288 TQTFYTTLVSNQK
+288 TQNFYTTLVSNQK

-313 LDEQGVKLE
+313 LNEQGVKLE

-331 ARGLSATISSNKQDA
+331 ARVLSATISSNKQYA
-346 DGSIENITNKL
+346 DGSIENIINKL

-377 NFEKLKTEFKQT
+377 KLEKLKTEFKQT

-402 DAEGSIEKLK
+402 DADGNIEKLK

-420 GITST
+420 GITSI

-450 IEIANSRFNEDGS
+450 IEIANSRFNADGT
-463 LKNKSGLM
+463 LKNTSGLM
-471 TTADKATL
+471 TTYDKATL
-479 ASREYV
+479 ATREYV
-485 DGKVVNEAT
+485 DGKVVSEAY
-494 ITTMI
+494 ILTMI
-499 NNEISTATIKADQI
+499 QNGISTAEISADQI
-513 QFSGH
+513 NLYGH
-518 QVKFDA
+518 
-524 GEIVINSKN
+524 
-533 FNLDGYGNVTMSG
+533 TMSFK
-546 EIHATSGQ
+546 SGQ
-554 IGGFELEANNLV
+554 IEIYSDNLKLDSSGNLKASGDIFAKTIRLKTSTSNDNILSGSLLLGGGKYILP
-566 CSNARLTIGGSIGGL
+566 
-581 TRMVTLDAKSFDY
+581 
-594 ERYNFALSVVNYD
+594 ALSEEDGCVNIKLYAPLITRSSLSPTLECISKNVFLQLASEKTELPKSGSKSLEYGAYD
-607 SLDQSST
+607 L
-614 TLAGI
+614 
-619 HINVGASGA
+619 
-628 STLQYPGIVMEN
+628 
-640 GVFVGFR
+640 VGF
-647 VPFVPLAYSMDFRY
+647 F
-661 NASIYVSGM
+661 
-670 YVRCN
+670 N
-675 NSSDITITLPTPA
+675 NGQTFWI
-688 TGAKMGDVF
+688 
-697 TVIKAG
+697 IK
-703 SGNVTIKAVGVN
+703 
-715 YHTANGKSGEF
+715 
-726 TSTRLHEQIHL
+726 
-737 VFDGDTWFSESSGGS
+737 

>member
-19 NGKQESLEAKTLQVQ
+19 NGKQESLEAKTLKVQ

-90 ELVPHSEEEQGTD
+90 ELVPHSDEEQGTD

-146 NSGTTNAAILD
+146 NSGTTNAAVLD

-172 YGISAEPA
+172 YGISAEPS
-180 SVTFNTDSN
+180 SVTFNTDSK

-198 LIRMKAYL
+198 LIRMKAYF

-308 ELSNS
+308 ELNNS

-402 DAEGSIEKLK
+402 DA
-412 TEFKQTTD
+412 
-420 GITST
+420 
-425 VEQNKTDADGKLES
+425 DGKLEK
-439 LSSKISQNAKN
+439 LSAAVTLNAN
-450 IEIANSRFNEDGS
+450 QIEIANSRFNADGT

-471 TTADKATL
+471 TTDDKATL
-479 ASREYV
+479 ATREYV
-485 DGKVVNEAT
+485 DGKVVSEAY
-494 ITTMI
+494 IRTMI
-499 NNEISTATIKADQI
+499 QNGISTAEISADQI
-513 QFSGH
+513 NLYGH
-518 QVKFDA
+518 
-524 GEIVINSKN
+524 
-533 FNLDGYGNVTMSG
+533 TMSFQ
-546 EIHATSGQ
+546 SGQ
-554 IGGFELEANNLV
+554 IEIYSDNLKLDSSGNLKASGDIFAKTIRLKTSTSNDNILSGSLLLGGGKYILP
-566 CSNARLTIGGSIGGL
+566 
-581 TRMVTLDAKSFDY
+581 
-594 ERYNFALSVVNYD
+594 ALSEEDGCVNIKLYAPLITRSSLSPTLECISKNVFLQLASEKTELPKSGSKSLEYGAYD
-607 SLDQSST
+607 L
-614 TLAGI
+614 
-619 HINVGASGA
+619 
-628 STLQYPGIVMEN
+628 
-640 GVFVGFR
+640 VGF
-647 VPFVPLAYSMDFRY
+647 
-661 NASIYVSGM
+661 
-670 YVRCN
+670 CN
-675 NSSDITITLPTPA
+675 NGQTFWI
-688 TGAKMGDVF
+688 
-697 TVIKAG
+697 IK
-703 SGNVTIKAVGVN
+703 
-715 YHTANGKSGEF
+715 
-726 TSTRLHEQIHL
+726 
-737 VFDGDTWFSESSGGS
+737 

>member
-180 SVTFNTDSN
+180 SVTFNTDSK

-206 GGQEIDDV
+206 GGQEINDV

-274 SDLVYSTI
+274 SDLIYSTI

-322 KYYSEFQQT
+322 RYYSEFQQT

-377 NFEKLKTEFKQT
+377 N
-389 TDGISSTVEKNKT
+389 
-402 DAEGSIEKLK
+402 IEKLK

-420 GITST
+420 GITSI
-425 VEQNKTDADGKLES
+425 VEQNKTDADGKLEK
-439 LSSKISQNAKN
+439 LSAAVTLNAN
-450 IEIANSRFNEDGS
+450 QIEIANSRFNSDGT

-471 TTADKATL
+471 TTDDKATL
-479 ASREYV
+479 ATREYV
-485 DGKVVNEAT
+485 NGKVVNEAT

-499 NNEISTATIKADQI
+499 NNEISSATIKADQI

-546 EIHATSGQ
+546 EIHATSGWFGNPGNNIKIATDETGAVGLSPTNTTGWRDDNNICFTRAGQLYFNSTSDDGKTVTSITSGDIGVGRADSFGGDTPKFHVNTSGDKLQ
-554 IGGFELEANNLV
+554 IA
-566 CSNARLTIGGSIGGL
+566 A
-581 TRMVTLDAKSFDY
+581 
-594 ERYNFALSVVNYD
+594 VN
-607 SLDQSST
+607 
-614 TLAGI
+614 
-619 HINVGASGA
+619 
-628 STLQYPGIVMEN
+628 
-640 GVFVGFR
+640 
-647 VPFVPLAYSMDFRY
+647 
-661 NASIYVSGM
+661 
-670 YVRCN
+670 
-675 NSSDITITLPTPA
+675 LPTSA
-688 TGAKMGDVF
+688 SE
-697 TVIKAG
+697 AG
-703 SGNVTIKAVGVN
+703 SGCLYNDNGTIKIK
-715 YHTANGKSGEF
+715 T
-726 TSTRLHEQIHL
+726 Q
-737 VFDGDTWFSESSGGS
+737 

>member
-47 SINGNVISF
+47 TIKGNVISF

-90 ELVPHSEEEQGTD
+90 ELVPHSEEEKGTD

-125 AATIEIGEV
+125 AATIEIGDV
-134 KTLRSGAAAYVR
+134 KTLRSGVAAYVR
-146 NSGTTNAAILD
+146 NSGTPNAAVLD
-157 FGIPSGSNGN
+157 FGIPAGSNGD

-172 YGISAEPA
+172 YGISADPA
-180 SVTFNTDSN
+180 SVTFNTDSK

-206 GGQEIDDV
+206 GGQEIDDI

-263 AQVAVDCKIGG
+263 AQVAVDCKIDG

-282 VRVFVN
+282 VHVFVN

-301 MFKQTFT
+301 IFKQTFK

-357 EATSSSLSSTIE
+357 EATASSLSSTIE
-369 ANKKDADG
+369 SNKKDADG
-377 NFEKLKTEFKQT
+377 NFEKLSSEFKQT
-389 TDGISSTVEKNKT
+389 TDE
-402 DAEGSIEKLK
+402 
-412 TEFKQTTD
+412 
-420 GITST
+420 ITST
-425 VEQNKTDADGKLES
+425 VEQNKTDAEGKLES
-439 LSSKISQNAKN
+439 LSSKISQNSKN
-450 IEIANSRFNEDGS
+450 IEIANSRFNADGS

-471 TTADKATL
+471 TADDKATL
-479 ASREYV
+479 ATREYV
-485 DGKVVNEAT
+485 DGKVVSEAY
-494 ITTMI
+494 IRTMI
-499 NNEISTATIKADQI
+499 QNGISTAEISADQI
-513 QFSGH
+513 NLYGH
-518 QVKFDA
+518 
-524 GEIVINSKN
+524 
-533 FNLDGYGNVTMSG
+533 TMRFQ
-546 EIHATSGQ
+546 SGQ
-554 IGGFELEANNLV
+554 IEIYSDNLKLDSSGNLKVSGDIYAKTIRLKTSTSNDNILSGSLLLGGGKYILP
-566 CSNARLTIGGSIGGL
+566 
-581 TRMVTLDAKSFDY
+581 
-594 ERYNFALSVVNYD
+594 ALSEEDGCVNIKLYAPLITRS
-607 SLDQSST
+607 SLPP
-614 TLAGI
+614 TLECI
-619 HINVGASGA
+619 
-628 STLQYPGIVMEN
+628 
-640 GVFVGFR
+640 
-647 VPFVPLAYSMDFRY
+647 
-661 NASIYVSGM
+661 
-670 YVRCN
+670 
-675 NSSDITITLPTPA
+675 
-688 TGAKMGDVF
+688 
-697 TVIKAG
+697 
-703 SGNVTIKAVGVN
+703 SGNVFLQLASEKTELP
-715 YHTANGKSGEF
+715 KSGKKELDNGAYDIVGF
-726 TSTRLHEQIHL
+726 YKNGQTFWIIK
-737 VFDGDTWFSESSGGS
+737 

>member
-47 SINGNVISF
+47 TINGNVISF

-146 NSGTTNAAILD
+146 NSGTTNAAVLD

-180 SVTFNTDSN
+180 SVTFNTDSK

-288 TQTFYTTLVSNQK
+288 TQTFYATLVSNQK

-389 TDGISSTVEKNKT
+389 TDGITSTVEKNKT
-402 DAEGSIEKLK
+402 DA
-412 TEFKQTTD
+412 
-420 GITST
+420 
-425 VEQNKTDADGKLES
+425 DGKLEK
-439 LSSKISQNAKN
+439 LSAAVTLNAN
-450 IEIANSRFNEDGS
+450 QIEIANSRFNADGT

-471 TTADKATL
+471 TTDDKATL
-479 ASREYV
+479 ATREYV

-499 NNEISTATIKADQI
+499 NNGISTATIKADQI
-513 QFSGH
+513 RFTGTTTVFES
-518 QVKFDA
+518 
-524 GEIVINSKN
+524 GEIIIRSNGL
-533 FNLDGYGNVTMSG
+533 NLDQYGNATFNG
-546 EIHATSGQ
+546 EIHATSGWFGNPGNNIKIATDETGAVGLSPTNTTGWRDDNNICFTRAGQLYFNSTSDDGKTVTSITSGDIKVGRGDSFGSDTPKFHVNTSGDKLQ
-554 IGGFELEANNLV
+554 IA
-566 CSNARLTIGGSIGGL
+566 A
-581 TRMVTLDAKSFDY
+581 
-594 ERYNFALSVVNYD
+594 VN
-607 SLDQSST
+607 
-614 TLAGI
+614 
-619 HINVGASGA
+619 
-628 STLQYPGIVMEN
+628 
-640 GVFVGFR
+640 
-647 VPFVPLAYSMDFRY
+647 
-661 NASIYVSGM
+661 
-670 YVRCN
+670 
-675 NSSDITITLPTPA
+675 LPTSA
-688 TGAKMGDVF
+688 SE
-697 TVIKAG
+697 AG
-703 SGNVTIKAVGVN
+703 SGCLYNDNGTIKIK
-715 YHTANGKSGEF
+715 T
-726 TSTRLHEQIHL
+726 Q
-737 VFDGDTWFSESSGGS
+737 

>member
-47 SINGNVISF
+47 TIKGNVISF

-146 NSGTTNAAILD
+146 NSGTTNAAVLD

-180 SVTFNTDSN
+180 SVTFNTDSK

-198 LIRMKAYL
+198 LVRMKAYL

-389 TDGISSTVEKNKT
+389 TDGISSTVEKNK
-402 DAEGSIEKLK
+402 A
-412 TEFKQTTD
+412 
-420 GITST
+420 
-425 VEQNKTDADGKLES
+425 DADGKLEK
-439 LSSKISQNAKN
+439 LSAAVTLNAN
-450 IEIANSRFNEDGS
+450 QIEIANSRFNADGT

-471 TTADKATL
+471 TTDDKATL
-479 ASREYV
+479 ATREYV
-485 DGKVVNEAT
+485 DGKVVSEAY
-494 ITTMI
+494 IRTMI
-499 NNEISTATIKADQI
+499 QNGISTAEISADQI
-513 QFSGH
+513 NLYGH
-518 QVKFDA
+518 
-524 GEIVINSKN
+524 
-533 FNLDGYGNVTMSG
+533 TMSFQ
-546 EIHATSGQ
+546 SGQ
-554 IGGFELEANNLV
+554 IEIYSDNLKLDSSGNLKVSGDIYAKTIRLKASTSNDNILSGSLLLGGGKYILPALSEEDGCVNIKLYAPLITRSSWAPTLECISKNVFLQLASEKTELPKSGSKELEYGA
-566 CSNARLTIGGSIGGL
+566 
-581 TRMVTLDAKSFDY
+581 
-594 ERYNFALSVVNYD
+594 YD
-607 SLDQSST
+607 L
-614 TLAGI
+614 
-619 HINVGASGA
+619 
-628 STLQYPGIVMEN
+628 
-640 GVFVGFR
+640 VGFC
-647 VPFVPLAYSMDFRY
+647 
-661 NASIYVSGM
+661 NSGQTFW
-670 YVRCN
+670 
-675 NSSDITITLPTPA
+675 I
-688 TGAKMGDVF
+688 
-697 TVIKAG
+697 IK
-703 SGNVTIKAVGVN
+703 
-715 YHTANGKSGEF
+715 
-726 TSTRLHEQIHL
+726 
-737 VFDGDTWFSESSGGS
+737 

>member
-19 NGKQESLEAKTLQVQ
+19 NGKHESLEAKTLQVQ
-34 LVVYNKVITIPDF
+34 LVVYNNVITIHDF

-90 ELVPHSEEEQGTD
+90 ELVPHSDEEQGTD

-146 NSGTTNAAILD
+146 NSGTTNAAVLD

-180 SVTFNTDSN
+180 SVTFNTDSK

-214 TIVGLSTTNFANTVS
+214 TIVGLSTTNFSNTVS
-229 AESDGKSFYLRG
+229 TESDGKSFYLRG

-263 AQVAVDCKIGG
+263 AQVVVDCKIGG

-288 TQTFYTTLVSNQK
+288 TQNFYTTLVSNQK

-313 LDEQGVKLE
+313 LNEQGVKLE

-331 ARGLSATISSNKQDA
+331 ARVLSATISSNKQYA
-346 DGSIENITNKL
+346 DGSIENIINKL

-377 NFEKLKTEFKQT
+377 KLEKLKTEFKQT

-402 DAEGSIEKLK
+402 DADGNIEKLK

-420 GITST
+420 GITSI

-450 IEIANSRFNEDGS
+450 IEIANSRFNADGT
-463 LKNKSGLM
+463 LKNTSGLM
-471 TTADKATL
+471 TTYDKATL
-479 ASREYV
+479 ATREYV
-485 DGKVVNEAT
+485 DGKVVSEAY
-494 ITTMI
+494 ILTMI
-499 NNEISTATIKADQI
+499 QNGISTAEISADQI
-513 QFSGH
+513 NLYGH
-518 QVKFDA
+518 
-524 GEIVINSKN
+524 
-533 FNLDGYGNVTMSG
+533 TMSFK
-546 EIHATSGQ
+546 SGQ
-554 IGGFELEANNLV
+554 IEIYSDNLKLDSSGNLKASGDIFAKTIRLKTSTSNDNILSGSLLLGGGKYILP
-566 CSNARLTIGGSIGGL
+566 
-581 TRMVTLDAKSFDY
+581 
-594 ERYNFALSVVNYD
+594 ALSEEDGCVNIKLYAPLITRSSLSPTLECISKNVFLQLASEKTELPKSGSKSLEYGAYD
-607 SLDQSST
+607 L
-614 TLAGI
+614 
-619 HINVGASGA
+619 
-628 STLQYPGIVMEN
+628 
-640 GVFVGFR
+640 VGF
-647 VPFVPLAYSMDFRY
+647 F
-661 NASIYVSGM
+661 
-670 YVRCN
+670 N
-675 NSSDITITLPTPA
+675 NGQTFWI
-688 TGAKMGDVF
+688 
-697 TVIKAG
+697 IK
-703 SGNVTIKAVGVN
+703 
-715 YHTANGKSGEF
+715 
-726 TSTRLHEQIHL
+726 
-737 VFDGDTWFSESSGGS
+737 

>member
-90 ELVPHSEEEQGTD
+90 ELVPHSDEEQGTD

-146 NSGTTNAAILD
+146 NSGTTNAAVLD

-274 SDLVYSTI
+274 SDLIYSTI

-313 LDEQGVKLE
+313 LNEQGVKLE

-402 DAEGSIEKLK
+402 DA
-412 TEFKQTTD
+412 
-420 GITST
+420 
-425 VEQNKTDADGKLES
+425 DGKLEK
-439 LSSKISQNAKN
+439 LSAAVTLNAN
-450 IEIANSRFNEDGS
+450 QIEIANSRFNADGT

-471 TTADKATL
+471 TTDDKATL
-479 ASREYV
+479 ATREYV

-499 NNEISTATIKADQI
+499 NNGISTATIKADQI

-546 EIHATSGQ
+546 EIHATSGWFGNPGNNIKIATDETGAVGLSPTNTTGWRDDNNICFTIAGQLYFNSTSDDGKTVTSITSGDIKVGRGDSFGSDTPKFHVNTSGDKLQ
-554 IGGFELEANNLV
+554 IA
-566 CSNARLTIGGSIGGL
+566 A
-581 TRMVTLDAKSFDY
+581 
-594 ERYNFALSVVNYD
+594 VN
-607 SLDQSST
+607 
-614 TLAGI
+614 
-619 HINVGASGA
+619 
-628 STLQYPGIVMEN
+628 
-640 GVFVGFR
+640 
-647 VPFVPLAYSMDFRY
+647 
-661 NASIYVSGM
+661 
-670 YVRCN
+670 
-675 NSSDITITLPTPA
+675 LPTSA
-688 TGAKMGDVF
+688 SE
-697 TVIKAG
+697 AG
-703 SGNVTIKAVGVN
+703 SGCLYNDNGTIKIK
-715 YHTANGKSGEF
+715 T
-726 TSTRLHEQIHL
+726 Q
-737 VFDGDTWFSESSGGS
+737 

>member
-146 NSGTTNAAILD
+146 NSGTTNAAVLD

-180 SVTFNTDSN
+180 SVTFNTDSK

-263 AQVAVDCKIGG
+263 AQVSVDCKIGG

-288 TQTFYTTLVSNQK
+288 TQNFYTTLVSNQK

-346 DGSIENITNKL
+346 DGSIENITNKI

-389 TDGISSTVEKNKT
+389 TDGITSTVEKNKT
-402 DAEGSIEKLK
+402 DA
-412 TEFKQTTD
+412 
-420 GITST
+420 
-425 VEQNKTDADGKLES
+425 DGKLEK
-439 LSSKISQNAKN
+439 LSAAVTLNAN
-450 IEIANSRFNEDGS
+450 QIEIANSRFNADGT

-471 TTADKATL
+471 TTDDKATL
-479 ASREYV
+479 ATREYV

-499 NNEISTATIKADQI
+499 NNGISSATIKADQI
-513 QFSGH
+513 RFTGTTTVFES
-518 QVKFDA
+518 
-524 GEIVINSKN
+524 GEIIIRSNGL
-533 FNLDGYGNVTMSG
+533 NLDQYGNATFNG
-546 EIHATSGQ
+546 EIHATSGWFGNPGNNIKIATDETGAVGLSPTNTTGWRDDNNICFTRAGQLYFNSTSDDGKTVTSITSGDIGVGRGDSFGSDTPKFHVNTSGDKLQ
-554 IGGFELEANNLV
+554 IA
-566 CSNARLTIGGSIGGL
+566 A
-581 TRMVTLDAKSFDY
+581 
-594 ERYNFALSVVNYD
+594 VN
-607 SLDQSST
+607 
-614 TLAGI
+614 
-619 HINVGASGA
+619 
-628 STLQYPGIVMEN
+628 
-640 GVFVGFR
+640 
-647 VPFVPLAYSMDFRY
+647 
-661 NASIYVSGM
+661 
-670 YVRCN
+670 
-675 NSSDITITLPTPA
+675 LPTSA
-688 TGAKMGDVF
+688 SE
-697 TVIKAG
+697 AG
-703 SGNVTIKAVGVN
+703 SGCLYNDNGTIKIK
-715 YHTANGKSGEF
+715 T
-726 TSTRLHEQIHL
+726 Q
-737 VFDGDTWFSESSGGS
+737 

>member
-47 SINGNVISF
+47 TINGNVVSF

-90 ELVPHSEEEQGTD
+90 ELVPHSEEEKGTD

-146 NSGTTNAAILD
+146 NSGTTNAAVLD
-157 FGIPSGSNGN
+157 FGIPSGSNGD

-180 SVTFNTDSN
+180 SVTFNTDSK

-214 TIVGLSTTNFANTVS
+214 TIIGLSTTNFANTVS

-377 NFEKLKTEFKQT
+377 
-389 TDGISSTVEKNKT
+389 
-402 DAEGSIEKLK
+402 
-412 TEFKQTTD
+412 
-420 GITST
+420 
-425 VEQNKTDADGKLES
+425 KLES
-439 LSSKISQNAKN
+439 LSSKISQNSKN

-463 LKNKSGLM
+463 LKNKSGLV
-471 TTADKATL
+471 TSADIAEL

-485 DGKVVNEAT
+485 DGKVVSEAT
-494 ITTMI
+494 IRTMVQDG
-499 NNEISTATIKADQI
+499 ISSAVISADQI
-513 QFSGH
+513 NLKGKTM
-518 QVKFDA
+518 KFA
-524 GEIVINSKN
+524 
-533 FNLDGYGNVTMSG
+533 
-546 EIHATSGQ
+546 SGQ
-554 IGGFELEANNLV
+554 IEIDSENLKLDSSGKLKVAGDIHAKTVRLKISSSHDNILSGSLLLGGGTYTMPQLTAEDGYVNLKLYAPLVTRSSPVPILQCISTNVFLQLASEKTELP
-566 CSNARLTIGGSIGGL
+566 
-581 TRMVTLDAKSFDY
+581 KSGKKELGY
-594 ERYNFALSVVNYD
+594 GAYD
-607 SLDQSST
+607 
-614 TLAGI
+614 I
-619 HINVGASGA
+619 
-628 STLQYPGIVMEN
+628 
-640 GVFVGFR
+640 VGF
-647 VPFVPLAYSMDFRY
+647 Y
-661 NASIYVSGM
+661 NNGQTFWI
-670 YVRCN
+670 
-675 NSSDITITLPTPA
+675 
-688 TGAKMGDVF
+688 
-697 TVIKAG
+697 IK
-703 SGNVTIKAVGVN
+703 
-715 YHTANGKSGEF
+715 
-726 TSTRLHEQIHL
+726 
-737 VFDGDTWFSESSGGS
+737 

>member
-34 LVVYNKVITIPDF
+34 LVVYNKVITIHDF

-241 SDLQTVH
+241 IDLQTVH

-274 SDLVYSTI
+274 SDLIYSTI

-308 ELSNS
+308 ELNNS

-346 DGSIENITNKL
+346 DGSIENIINKL

-389 TDGISSTVEKNKT
+389 TDGITSTVEKNKT
-402 DAEGSIEKLK
+402 DA
-412 TEFKQTTD
+412 
-420 GITST
+420 
-425 VEQNKTDADGKLES
+425 DGKLEK
-439 LSSKISQNAKN
+439 LSAAVTLNAN
-450 IEIANSRFNEDGS
+450 QIEIANSRFNADGT

-471 TTADKATL
+471 TTDDKATL
-479 ASREYV
+479 ATREYV

-499 NNEISTATIKADQI
+499 NNGISTATIKADQI
-513 QFSGH
+513 RFTGTTTVFES
-518 QVKFDA
+518 
-524 GEIVINSKN
+524 GEIIIRSNGL
-533 FNLDGYGNVTMSG
+533 NLDQYGNATFNG
-546 EIHATSGQ
+546 EIHATSGWFGNPGNNIKIATDETGAVGLSPTNTTGWRDDNNICFTRAGQLYFNSTSDDGKTVTSITSGDIGVGRGDSFGSDTPKFHVNTSGDKLQ
-554 IGGFELEANNLV
+554 IA
-566 CSNARLTIGGSIGGL
+566 A
-581 TRMVTLDAKSFDY
+581 
-594 ERYNFALSVVNYD
+594 VN
-607 SLDQSST
+607 
-614 TLAGI
+614 
-619 HINVGASGA
+619 
-628 STLQYPGIVMEN
+628 
-640 GVFVGFR
+640 
-647 VPFVPLAYSMDFRY
+647 
-661 NASIYVSGM
+661 
-670 YVRCN
+670 
-675 NSSDITITLPTPA
+675 LPTSA
-688 TGAKMGDVF
+688 SE
-697 TVIKAG
+697 AG
-703 SGNVTIKAVGVN
+703 SGCLYNDNGTIKIK
-715 YHTANGKSGEF
+715 T
-726 TSTRLHEQIHL
+726 Q
-737 VFDGDTWFSESSGGS
+737 

>member
-19 NGKQESLEAKTLQVQ
+19 NGKQESLESKTLQVQ

-274 SDLVYSTI
+274 SDLIYSTI

-313 LDEQGVKLE
+313 LNEQGVKLE

-377 NFEKLKTEFKQT
+377 KL
-389 TDGISSTVEKNKT
+389 
-402 DAEGSIEKLK
+402 EKLK

-425 VEQNKTDADGKLES
+425 VEKNKTDADGKLEK
-439 LSSKISQNAKN
+439 LSAAVTLNAN
-450 IEIANSRFNEDGS
+450 QIEIANSRFNADGT

-471 TTADKATL
+471 TTDDKATL
-479 ASREYV
+479 ATREYV
-485 DGKVVNEAT
+485 DGKVVSEAY
-494 ITTMI
+494 IRTMI
-499 NNEISTATIKADQI
+499 QNGISTAEISADQI
-513 QFSGH
+513 NLYGH
-518 QVKFDA
+518 
-524 GEIVINSKN
+524 
-533 FNLDGYGNVTMSG
+533 TMSFQ
-546 EIHATSGQ
+546 SGQ
-554 IGGFELEANNLV
+554 IEIYSDNLKLDSSGNLKASGDIFAKTIRLKTSTSNDNILSGSLLLGGGKYILP
-566 CSNARLTIGGSIGGL
+566 
-581 TRMVTLDAKSFDY
+581 
-594 ERYNFALSVVNYD
+594 ALSEEDGCVNIKLYAPLITRSSLSPTLECISKNVFLQLASEKTELPKSGSKSLEYGAYD
-607 SLDQSST
+607 L
-614 TLAGI
+614 
-619 HINVGASGA
+619 
-628 STLQYPGIVMEN
+628 
-640 GVFVGFR
+640 VGF
-647 VPFVPLAYSMDFRY
+647 
-661 NASIYVSGM
+661 
-670 YVRCN
+670 CN
-675 NSSDITITLPTPA
+675 NGQTFWI
-688 TGAKMGDVF
+688 
-697 TVIKAG
+697 IK
-703 SGNVTIKAVGVN
+703 
-715 YHTANGKSGEF
+715 
-726 TSTRLHEQIHL
+726 
-737 VFDGDTWFSESSGGS
+737 

>member
-47 SINGNVISF
+47 TIKGNVISF

-103 NPNVALEVVTLNTD
+103 NPYVALEVVTLNTD

-146 NSGTTNAAILD
+146 NSGTTNAAVLD

-180 SVTFNTDSN
+180 SVTFNTDSK

-389 TDGISSTVEKNKT
+389 TDGITSTVEKNKT
-402 DAEGSIEKLK
+402 DA
-412 TEFKQTTD
+412 
-420 GITST
+420 
-425 VEQNKTDADGKLES
+425 DGKLEK
-439 LSSKISQNAKN
+439 LSAAVTMNTNQ
-450 IEIANSRFNEDGS
+450 IEIANSRFNADGT

-471 TTADKATL
+471 TTDDKATL
-479 ASREYV
+479 ATRGYV

-499 NNEISTATIKADQI
+499 NNGISSATIKADQI
-513 QFSGH
+513 RFTGTTTVFES
-518 QVKFDA
+518 
-524 GEIVINSKN
+524 GEIIIRSNGL
-533 FNLDGYGNVTMSG
+533 NLDQYGNATFNG
-546 EIHATSGQ
+546 EIHATSGWFGSTSNN
-554 IGGFELEANNLV
+554 IKLATEGNGTVGLSSTNSSGWVDANNIRFTRAGQLYLNSESDDGKTV
-566 CSNARLTIGGSIGGL
+566 TSITSGDIRVGRGDSFGSG
-581 TRMVTLDAKSFDY
+581 TP
-594 ERYNFALSVVNYD
+594 NFHVN
-607 SLDQSST
+607 T
-614 TLAGI
+614 
-619 HINVGASGA
+619 SGDK
-628 STLQYPGIVMEN
+628 LQIAAVN
-640 GVFVGFR
+640 
-647 VPFVPLAYSMDFRY
+647 
-661 NASIYVSGM
+661 
-670 YVRCN
+670 
-675 NSSDITITLPTPA
+675 LPTSA
-688 TGAKMGDVF
+688 SE
-697 TVIKAG
+697 AG
-703 SGNVTIKAVGVN
+703 SGCLYNDNGTIKIK
-715 YHTANGKSGEF
+715 T
-726 TSTRLHEQIHL
+726 Q
-737 VFDGDTWFSESSGGS
+737 

>member
-47 SINGNVISF
+47 TIKGNIISF

-90 ELVPHSEEEQGTD
+90 ELVSHSEEEQGTD

-125 AATIEIGEV
+125 AATIEIGDV
-134 KTLRSGAAAYVR
+134 KTLHSGAAAYVR
-146 NSGTTNAAILD
+146 NSGTSNAAVLD
-157 FGIPSGSNGN
+157 FGIPSGSNGD

-172 YGISAEPA
+172 YGISADPA
-180 SVTFNTDSN
+180 SVTFNTDSK

-288 TQTFYTTLVSNQK
+288 TQTFYTALVSNQK

-308 ELSNS
+308 ELDNS
-313 LDEQGVKLE
+313 LNEQGVKLE

-377 NFEKLKTEFKQT
+377 N
-389 TDGISSTVEKNKT
+389 
-402 DAEGSIEKLK
+402 IEKLK
-412 TEFKQTTD
+412 SEFKQTTD

-439 LSSKISQNAKN
+439 LSSKISQNAKS

-463 LKNKSGLM
+463 LKDKSGLM

-499 NNEISTATIKADQI
+499 NNGISTATIKADQI

-546 EIHATSGQ
+546 KIHATSGWF
-554 IGGFELEANNLV
+554 GNPGNNIKIATDETGAVGL
-566 CSNARLTIGGSIGGL
+566 SPTNTTGWKDYNNIRFTRAGQLYFNSTSEDKKTLTTITSG
-581 TRMVTLDAKSFDY
+581 Y
-594 ERYNFALSVVNYD
+594 LSVGRADRFGMDAPELYVD
-607 SLDQSST
+607 SSGEKLQIVAKCLPKS
-614 TLAGI
+614 
-619 HINVGASGA
+619 ASEARSGC
-628 STLQYPGIVMEN
+628 LYNDN
-640 GVFVGFR
+640 G
-647 VPFVPLAYSMDFRY
+647 
-661 NASIYVSGM
+661 
-670 YVRCN
+670 
-675 NSSDITITLPTPA
+675 TI
-688 TGAKMGDVF
+688 K
-697 TVIKAG
+697 IKA
-703 SGNVTIKAVGVN
+703 
-715 YHTANGKSGEF
+715 
-726 TSTRLHEQIHL
+726 
-737 VFDGDTWFSESSGGS
+737 

>member
-8 NDIHV
+8 NYIHV

-19 NGKQESLEAKTLQVQ
+19 NGKQESLESKTLQVQ

-146 NSGTTNAAILD
+146 NSGTTNAAVLD

-180 SVTFNTDSN
+180 SVTFNTDSK

-369 ANKKDADG
+369 KNKKDADG

-402 DAEGSIEKLK
+402 DA
-412 TEFKQTTD
+412 
-420 GITST
+420 
-425 VEQNKTDADGKLES
+425 DGKLEK
-439 LSSKISQNAKN
+439 LSAAVTLNAN
-450 IEIANSRFNEDGS
+450 QIEIANSRFNADGT

-471 TTADKATL
+471 TTDDKATL
-479 ASREYV
+479 ATREYV

-494 ITTMI
+494 ITTLI
-499 NNEISTATIKADQI
+499 NNGISTATIKADQI

-533 FNLDGYGNVTMSG
+533 FKLDGYGNVTMSG
-546 EIHATSGQ
+546 EIHATSGWFGNPGNNIKIATDETGAVGLSPTNTTGWRDDNNICFTRAGQLYFNSTSDDGKTVTSITSGDIKVGRGDSFGGNTPKFHVNTSGDKLQ
-554 IGGFELEANNLV
+554 IA
-566 CSNARLTIGGSIGGL
+566 A
-581 TRMVTLDAKSFDY
+581 
-594 ERYNFALSVVNYD
+594 VN
-607 SLDQSST
+607 
-614 TLAGI
+614 
-619 HINVGASGA
+619 
-628 STLQYPGIVMEN
+628 
-640 GVFVGFR
+640 
-647 VPFVPLAYSMDFRY
+647 
-661 NASIYVSGM
+661 
-670 YVRCN
+670 
-675 NSSDITITLPTPA
+675 LPTSA
-688 TGAKMGDVF
+688 SE
-697 TVIKAG
+697 AG
-703 SGNVTIKAVGVN
+703 SGCLYNDNGTIKIK
-715 YHTANGKSGEF
+715 T
-726 TSTRLHEQIHL
+726 Q
-737 VFDGDTWFSESSGGS
+737 

>member
-34 LVVYNKVITIPDF
+34 LVVYNKVIAIPDF
-47 SINGNVISF
+47 TIKGNVISF

-146 NSGTTNAAILD
+146 NSGTTNAAVLD

-180 SVTFNTDSN
+180 SVTFNADSK

-288 TQTFYTTLVSNQK
+288 TQTFYTILVSNQK

-308 ELSNS
+308 ELNNS

-389 TDGISSTVEKNKT
+389 TDGITSTVEKNKT
-402 DAEGSIEKLK
+402 DA
-412 TEFKQTTD
+412 
-420 GITST
+420 
-425 VEQNKTDADGKLES
+425 DGKLEK
-439 LSSKISQNAKN
+439 LNAAVTLN
-450 IEIANSRFNEDGS
+450 AEQIEIANSRFNADGS

-471 TTADKATL
+471 TTDDKATL
-479 ASREYV
+479 ATREYV

-499 NNEISTATIKADQI
+499 NNGISSATIKADQI
-513 QFSGH
+513 RFTGTTTVFES
-518 QVKFDA
+518 
-524 GEIVINSKN
+524 GEIIIRSNGL
-533 FNLDGYGNVTMSG
+533 NLDQYGNATFNG
-546 EIHATSGQ
+546 EIHATSGWFGSTSNN
-554 IGGFELEANNLV
+554 IKLATEGNGTVGLSSTNSSGWVDANNIRFTSAGQLYLNSESDDGKTV
-566 CSNARLTIGGSIGGL
+566 TSITSGDIRVGRGDSFGSD
-581 TRMVTLDAKSFDY
+581 TPKFH
-594 ERYNFALSVVNYD
+594 VN
-607 SLDQSST
+607 T
-614 TLAGI
+614 
-619 HINVGASGA
+619 SGDK
-628 STLQYPGIVMEN
+628 LQIAAVN
-640 GVFVGFR
+640 
-647 VPFVPLAYSMDFRY
+647 
-661 NASIYVSGM
+661 
-670 YVRCN
+670 
-675 NSSDITITLPTPA
+675 LPTSA
-688 TGAKMGDVF
+688 SE
-697 TVIKAG
+697 AG
-703 SGNVTIKAVGVN
+703 SGCLYNDNGTIKIK
-715 YHTANGKSGEF
+715 T
-726 TSTRLHEQIHL
+726 Q
-737 VFDGDTWFSESSGGS
+737 

>member
-180 SVTFNTDSN
+180 SVTFNTDSK

-198 LIRMKAYL
+198 LIRMKAYF

-229 AESDGKSFYLRG
+229 AESDGKSFYLSG
-241 SDLQTVH
+241 SDLQTVN
-248 TTDLDGNSIKVPVTQ
+248 TTDLDGNSINVPVTQ

-377 NFEKLKTEFKQT
+377 N
-389 TDGISSTVEKNKT
+389 
-402 DAEGSIEKLK
+402 IEKLK

-420 GITST
+420 GITSI
-425 VEQNKTDADGKLES
+425 VEQNKTDADGKLEK
-439 LSSKISQNAKN
+439 LSAAVTLNAN
-450 IEIANSRFNEDGS
+450 QIEIANSRFNADGT

-471 TTADKATL
+471 TTDDKATL
-479 ASREYV
+479 ATREYV

-499 NNEISTATIKADQI
+499 NNGISSATIKADQI
-513 QFSGH
+513 RFTGTTTVFES
-518 QVKFDA
+518 
-524 GEIVINSKN
+524 GEIIIRSNGL
-533 FNLDGYGNVTMSG
+533 NLDQYGNATFNG
-546 EIHATSGQ
+546 EIHATSGWFGNPGNNIKIATDETGAVGLSPTNTTGWRDDNNICFTRAGQLYFNSTSDDGKTVTSITSGDIGVGRGDSFGSDTPKFHVNTSGDKLQ
-554 IGGFELEANNLV
+554 IA
-566 CSNARLTIGGSIGGL
+566 A
-581 TRMVTLDAKSFDY
+581 
-594 ERYNFALSVVNYD
+594 VN
-607 SLDQSST
+607 
-614 TLAGI
+614 
-619 HINVGASGA
+619 
-628 STLQYPGIVMEN
+628 
-640 GVFVGFR
+640 
-647 VPFVPLAYSMDFRY
+647 
-661 NASIYVSGM
+661 
-670 YVRCN
+670 
-675 NSSDITITLPTPA
+675 LPTSA
-688 TGAKMGDVF
+688 SE
-697 TVIKAG
+697 AG
-703 SGNVTIKAVGVN
+703 SGCLYNDNGTIKIK
-715 YHTANGKSGEF
+715 T
-726 TSTRLHEQIHL
+726 Q
-737 VFDGDTWFSESSGGS
+737 